1 MEAVLDS
8 FLAGFPVLMAHSA
21 TTLALL
27 FVAVLIYMWITP
39 WDELALVRGGNVA
52 AAVSFGGA
60 IVGLALPLA
69 FAMAASV
76 SIYEILI
83 WGVVTLA
90 LQIIA
95 YRFADLVLKVLPARI
110 EAGEMGAAVLLVSIK
125 LAAAAI
131 NAAVRALAC
140 WRRAPAACPTD
151 STVMEDASTFSHWP
165 DSSFLAATTR
175 TTTVSLADAV
185 TAIILSFCSTNSVR
199 AAPNRSTATTRH
211 SCARARAIAR
221 HTAAWR

>member
-21 TTLALL
+21 TTLAMLI
-27 FVAVLIYMWITP
+27 AGVLIYMWITP
-39 WDELALVRGGNVA
+39 WDELALVRGGNTA

-60 IVGLALPLA
+60 IIGLALPLA

-76 SIYEILI
+76 SLYEILI

-95 YRFADLVLKVLPARI
+95 YRFADLLLKDLPARI

-131 NAAVRALAC
+131 NAAA
-140 WRRAPAACPTD
+140 
-151 STVMEDASTFSHWP
+151 
-165 DSSFLAATTR
+165 
-175 TTTVSLADAV
+175 VSG
-185 TAIILSFCSTNSVR
+185 
-199 AAPNRSTATTRH
+199 
-211 SCARARAIAR
+211 
-221 HTAAWR
+221 